1 MNTEQFR
8 STPHRL
14 PHELL
19 RRDVRPIAGRKEH
32 VHLVDLAHR
41 MAMNLADEALLV
53 AEPRVDRADRN
64 TRALAY
70 LLDSQ
75 QFEPAILE

>member
-1 MNTEQFR
+1 MNAEQLR
-8 STPHRL
+8 GSPHRL
-14 PHELL
+14 PHQLL
-19 RRDVRPIAGRKEH
+19 RRDVRPVPGREEH

-41 MAMNLADEALLV
+41 MAMNLPDEALLV

-70 LLDSQ
+70 LLDRE